1 MDQTVLPG
9 IKENVL
15 SDFYLT
21 PDYFEIDLAPLC
33 RRKVQTMQDYMQY
46 FLRAP

>member
-1 MDQTVLPG
+1 MNVQEIDVLYF
-9 IKENVL
+9 
-15 SDFYLT
+15 DFK
-21 PDYFEIDLAPLC
+21 IDLAPLC